1 MKPIMFLM
9 SAMMM
14 GGALCCTSCQDAPA
28 KFQWEAKEQPLSNAE
43 VEQKVNAL
51 YDKMSQ
57 SERIAQL
64 HGMYVTELFDDAGRL
79 DTAKCR
85 EKIPNGVGHFSQYG
99 STQEISPDSLRNQ
112 VAQVQAWLM
121 EHTPNGIPALF
132 HEEVISGI
140 ATLGA
145 TVYPQQIGL
154 ACSFNP
160 ELAMEKTRQ
169 TARDMRKIG
178 GMLALSPMVDVVR
191 NPYFNRLEE
200 SYGEDAY
207 LSAAMGTAFVKGL
220 QDGGLEQGIA
230 ACSKHF
236 LGYGG
241 GAESPEKELME
252 EILLPHEAMIRIA
265 GSKVVMTGYHSFHG
279 IKAVA
284 NAELQQGILRDYL
297 GFDGVMVSDYG
308 SVGQI
313 DSETDALHKAAAAL
327 NAGND
332 VEFQSGVNYPHLQ
345 ETIDKGLV
353 SQETFEKAVKRVLTL
368 KARLGLL
375 DEQPVLYQKGNITFD
390 TPEERETA
398 YRLASQS
405 VVLLKNDG
413 ILPLSAPKRIALTGP
428 NANTMWAMLGDYT
441 YQGMSMFWHR
451 RNPSDQCPKIV
462 SLKEGMEAKLPE
474 GSTLAYTRG
483 CDWTEK
489 TETTIADGGD
499 ERAMILRYFM
509 NRRIET
515 GEEIDREKA
524 LEQAAQSDVIV
535 AAVGENTLLCG
546 ENRDRGSLRLPGKQ
560 EEFVRQLI
568 ATGNPVVLII
578 FGGRAQVIG
587 DLTEQC
593 AAVIQAWYP
602 GEEGGNALADI
613 LYGHI
618 SPSGKLSVS
627 YPNVELNENI
637 CYNYSC
643 EPDKRIAYPFGFGLS
658 YNEYSYSN
666 LAVEKTVATS
676 GDAIRVSFDVSNLG
690 KYASEE
696 IVQLYVSPTTEA
708 QPLKPI
714 RLQGFGRVHLEPGQT
729 ATVEF
734 LMSPQQ
740 FGYYNAGKWTVDSGD
755 YQIKVGASSA
765 DIRLSDTITL
775 TGDSYSLPLRTVY
788 FSEMQPLRVE

>member
-1 MKPIMFLM
+1 M

-14 GGALCCTSCQDAPA
+14 GGALCCTSCQNVPA
-28 KFQWEAKEQPLSNAE
+28 KFQWEAKEQPLSNAG

-64 HGMYVTELFDDAGRL
+64 HGMYVTELFDKVGRL
-79 DTAKCR
+79 DTVKCK

-132 HEEVISGI
+132 HEEVISGV

-252 EILLPHEAMIRIA
+252 EILMPHEAMIRIA

-308 SVGQI
+308 SVSQI
-313 DSETDALHKAAAAL
+313 DTETDALHKAAAAF

-332 VEFQSGVNYPHLQ
+332 VEFQSGVNYPYLQ
-345 ETIDKGLV
+345 EAIDKGLV

-375 DEQPVLYQKGNITFD
+375 DEQPALYQEGHITFD
-390 TPEERETA
+390 TPEERKTA
-398 YRLASQS
+398 YSLASQS

-413 ILPLSAPKRIALTGP
+413 ILPLSDPKKIALTGP

-451 RNPSDQCPKIV
+451 RNPSDQRPKIV
-462 SLKEGMEAKLPE
+462 SLKEGMESKLPQ

-515 GEEIDREKA
+515 GEEIDKEKA
-524 LEQAAQSDVIV
+524 LEQASQSDVIV

-568 ATGNPVVLII
+568 ATGKPVVLII

-587 DLTEQC
+587 DLADQC

-613 LYGHI
+613 LYGNI

-643 EPDKRIAYPFGFGLS
+643 EPDKRIEYPFGFGLS
-658 YNEYSYSN
+658 YNEYAYSN
-666 LAVEKTVATS
+666 LVLDKQAAVS
-676 GDAIRVSFDVSNLG
+676 DGIIRVSFDVSNLG

-696 IVQLYVSPTTEA
+696 VVQLYISPTSDV

-740 FGYYNAGKWTVDSGD
+740 FGYYDGGKWTVDSGD

-765 DIRLSDTITL
+765 DIRLTGIITL
-775 TGDSYSLPLRTVY
+775 TGEAYSLPLRTVY
-788 FSEMQPLRVE
+788 FSEMQRPLVK